1 MTTRTGLLAALVAAI
16 VSAAVT
22 AAGLL
27 IFAPD
32 RIVQSATGESEAG
45 SASLAELDMSD
56 QATHTQIIAVVRDYL
71 VNNPEILVDMSQ
83 ELDQRQQAAQAE
95 MQKQGIGENA
105 EKIFRSDLAYV
116 AGNPDGDVTVVEFFD
131 YNCGYCKRALPHILK
146 LTEEDEDVRV
156 VFKELPIFGEDSEA
170 AARAALA
177 AKEQGKYFEMHQRL
191 FNDPGKANKEKAL
204 AIAEDLDLDIEQL
217 EKDMQSD
224 EVTAALDENLEIAQA
239 IGLQGT
245 PLYLIGDEMIAGAP
259 DDLYEQLQAN
269 VSKIRKDGC
278 TTTC

>member
-1 MTTRTGLLAALVAAI
+1 MTARTGLLAALVAAI

-32 RIVQSATGESEAG
+32 RAFQLTGDG
-45 SASLAELDMSD
+45 AENGPIANLDMSD
-56 QATHTQIIAVVRDYL
+56 DGTRTQVIAVVRDYL

-83 ELDQRQQAAQAE
+83 ELDERQQAAQNE
-95 MQKQGIGENA
+95 LQKKGIGDNA
-105 EKIFRSDLAYV
+105 DKIFRSDYAYV
-116 AGNPDGDVTVVEFFD
+116 GGNPDGDVTVVEFFD
-131 YNCGYCKRALPHILK
+131 YNCGFCKRALPDVVK
-146 LTEEDEDVRV
+146 LTEEDNSVRV

-191 FNDPGKANKEKAL
+191 FNDPGKANKGKAL
-204 AIAEDLDLDIEQL
+204 AIAKDLDLDMEQF
-217 EKDMQSD
+217 EEDMQSD
-224 EVTAALDENLEIAQA
+224 KVEAALAENMEIASA

-245 PLYLIGDEMIAGAP
+245 PLYLIGDEIIAGAP
-259 DDLYEQLQAN
+259 DNLFEQLEKN
-269 VSKIRKDGC
+269 VAQIRKNGC

>member
-1 MTTRTGLLAALVAAI
+1 MTARTGLLAALVAAI

-32 RIVQSATGESEAG
+32 RTVDLAGDGTEAG
-45 SASLAELDMSD
+45 SVSELDMSD
-56 QATHTQIIAVVRDYL
+56 EGTRTQVIAVVRDYL

-83 ELDQRQQAAQAE
+83 ELDERQQAAQAE
-95 MQKQGIGENA
+95 QQKQGIGENA
-105 EKIFRSDLAYV
+105 DEIFRSEYSYV
-116 AGNPDGDVTVVEFFD
+116 GGNPDGDVTVVEFFD
-131 YNCGYCKRALPHILK
+131 YNCGFCKRALPDVMK
-146 LTEEDEDVRV
+146 LTEEDDTVRV
-156 VFKELPIFGEDSEA
+156 VFKELPIFGEDSEE

-191 FNDPGKANKEKAL
+191 YNDPGKANKGKAL
-204 AIAEDLDLDIEQL
+204 AIA
-217 EKDMQSD
+217 KDMGLDVEKLEADMESD
-224 EVTAALDENLEIAQA
+224 KVDAALEENMKIAQA

-259 DDLYEQLQAN
+259 DDLFEQLEAN
-269 VSKIRKDGC
+269 VAKIRENGC